1 MKKTKIKLIIFPG
14 FFLPHIGGVE
24 THVDEFCK
32 YLSKK
37 NDYEITIFAPNIPN
51 SKEKEIIHNRVK
63 VLRYPAFELV
73 SNWPVPKFWTVKF
86 WKMYSKLYKEDFD
99 ITMTRTRFFTN
110 SFLGLFFSKFRFKQT
125 KLIHVEHGSEFVK
138 LESKFKSFLAY
149 TYDMIFGRLIFL
161 MSDKT
166 IAISKTVQDFI
177 YQNFLNEKK
186 HEVQI
191 IKRGVDFEIYKKTK
205 VDLNL
210 KKKFKDKIIMGFV
223 GRLYKWKGVENS
235 IDAYKRLD
243 EKLQKKSVLVIIGN
257 GEDIELLKSRAEI
270 FLDNGIYFMGE
281 KSFDLAISSLKSIDI
296 YVHSAY
302 RGGGL
307 SNSLLQAMEC
317 GCAIIASPN
326 EGANEIIFD
335 KKTGILL
342 KNNSQKEIKDAME
355 ILLEDSTLRKKYST
369 NAKKYVR
376 ANFSWEK
383 VIKKYDKLSQ
393 EVLK

>member
-205 VDLNL
+205 ADLNL

-243 EKLQKKSVLVIIGN
+243 EK
-257 GEDIELLKSRAEI
+257 
-270 FLDNGIYFMGE
+270 
-281 KSFDLAISSLKSIDI
+281 
-296 YVHSAY
+296 
-302 RGGGL
+302 
-307 SNSLLQAMEC
+307 
-317 GCAIIASPN
+317 
-326 EGANEIIFD
+326 
-335 KKTGILL
+335 
-342 KNNSQKEIKDAME
+342 
-355 ILLEDSTLRKKYST
+355 
-369 NAKKYVR
+369 
-376 ANFSWEK
+376 
-383 VIKKYDKLSQ
+383 
-393 EVLK
+393 